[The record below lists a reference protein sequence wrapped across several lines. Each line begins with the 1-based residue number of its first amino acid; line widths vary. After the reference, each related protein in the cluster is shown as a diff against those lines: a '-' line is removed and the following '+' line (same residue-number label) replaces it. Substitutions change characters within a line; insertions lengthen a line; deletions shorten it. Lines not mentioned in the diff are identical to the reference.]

1 MNTNT
6 LIAAVIG
13 GLTLFVTGFIIYVL
27 LLADFFAVDVAQD
40 PPNLLPIVLGEICF
54 GFLLAWIFGRTGT
67 SSVGDGARDGAII
80 GFMIALAY
88 GLILFGATTIAD
100 LSYYLSDAVAWA
112 VRYAA
117 AGAAIG
123 WWYGRSAKDS
133 TS

>member
-27 LLADFFAVDVAQD
+27 LLADFFAIDVAQD
-40 PPNLLPIVLGEICF
+40 PPSLLPIVLGEICF
-54 GFLLAWIFGRTGT
+54 GFLLAWVFGRTGT

-80 GFMIALAY
+80 GFVIALAY

-100 LSYYLSDAVAWA
+100 LPYYLSEAVAWA
-112 VRYAA
+112 VRYAV